1 MKNKYLKIVL
11 MIIFFIIII
20 NIKTIVH
27 ANSINSISMDIFI
40 DDYGNA
46 NITEVWKCNVNQGTE
61 SYHPYYNLGNSSIT
75 NLTVSDMTKTYTTM
89 SSWNT
94 SGTLSSKA
102 YKCGINKISNGV
114 EICWGIS
121 NYGSNTYTVKYTIT
135 NFVSSLSDS
144 QMVYWTLIPYDFSN
158 SIGSVKIK
166 IYSNQ
171 YFQDTIDVWGYGNYG
186 GLCYVNNGAIY
197 MDSDGTL
204 GTSEYMTILAKFPL
218 NTFNCENVLDYNF
231 DHFYKM
237 AEKGSKK
244 YNQKKESIKNAIW
257 GMITVFAQFIP
268 FILIALVAKNA
279 SGKKYGFKYGP
290 LGKKIPKDVAYF
302 RDIPCD
308 NDIFKAYYI
317 AYQYNIIKNKTDIL
331 GAIILKWIK
340 KGIIKTENREGGVI
354 FKKENT
360 VILLGDEKN
369 IVLENQKETELFHM
383 MYVASKDGILENKEF
398 EIWCRNS
405 YNKILRWFDQILR
418 EQRENL
424 KEEGLLSDDK
434 GGTFRTKYI
443 ATPELKNEAMK
454 LAGLKRFL
462 LDYTLIP
469 DREAIEVELF
479 EDYLIFAQ
487 MMGIAKQVS
496 KQFKELYPDM
506 IEQTNYGTYEN
517 IMYINYCSS
526 RGVASA
532 NSARAAAQ
540 SYSSGGGGFSSGG
553 GGGGS
558 FGGGGGGRRFS
569 LKASFFCRK
578 KSMKNL
584 AKFEKNVD
592 KLSITFY
599 TLTVN

>member
-1 MKNKYLKIVL
+1 MKNKYLKVL
-11 MIIFFIIII
+11 FMIIFFIAII
-20 NIKTIVH
+20 NIKTKVQ
-27 ANSINSISMDIFI
+27 ANSISSINMDIFI
-40 DDYGNA
+40 DNYGNA
-46 NITEVWKCNVNQGTE
+46 NVTETWQCNTSQGTE

-75 NLTVSDMTKTYTTM
+75 NLTVSDKTKTYTTLG
-89 SSWNT
+89 SWNT
-94 SGTLSSKA
+94 SGSLSSKA
-102 YKCGINKISNGV
+102 YKCGINYINNGV

-121 NYGSNTYTVKYTIT
+121 SYGSNTYIVKYTIT

-166 IYSNQ
+166 IHSNK

-197 MDSDGTL
+197 MDSDGRL

-218 NTFNCENVLDYNF
+218 NTFNCENVLDYDF
-231 DHFYKM
+231 DHYYNM

-244 YNQKKESIKNAIW
+244 YNKKSESIIGKFSSVFIYIFQFAFFIVI
-257 GMITVFAQFIP
+257 MIVSKITI
-268 FILIALVAKNA
+268 
-279 SGKKYGFKYGP
+279 GKKYGFKYGP
-290 LGKKIPKDVAYF
+290 LGKKIPRDVNYF

-331 GAIILKWIK
+331 GAIILKWLK
-340 KGIIKTENREGGVI
+340 KGIIKTENREGGKI

-360 VILLGDEKN
+360 VILLGDERN
-369 IVLENQKETELFHM
+369 RALDNTKETELFHM

-398 EIWCRNS
+398 EIWCRKS
-405 YNKILRWFDQILR
+405 YSKVLGWFDDILE
-418 EQRENL
+418 EQRNKL
-424 KEEGLLSDDK
+424 YEEGLLTKQNSGVVFIDK
-434 GGTFRTKYI
+434 YT

-462 LDYTLIP
+462 LEYTLIP
-469 DREAIEVELF
+469 DRDAIEVELF

-496 KQFKELYPDM
+496 KQFKELYPEM
-506 IEQTNYGTYEN
+506 IEQTNYGTYDN
-517 IMYINYCSS
+517 IIYINYCSS
-526 RGVASA
+526 RGIASA

-558 FGGGGGGRRFS
+558 FGGGGGGRR
-569 LKASFFCRK
+569 LPLDNLYK
-578 KSMKNL
+578 KRRYNSR
-584 AKFEKNVD
+584 
-592 KLSITFY
+592 
-599 TLTVN
+599 LTIN

>member
-506 IEQTNYGTYEN
+506 IEQTNYGTYDN

>member
-1 MKNKYLKIVL
+1 MKNRYFKV
-11 MIIFFIIII
+11 FFTILLFIGII
-20 NIKTIVH
+20 NLKTMVH
-27 ANSINSISMDIFI
+27 ANLISSIDMDINI

-46 NITEVWKCNVNQGTE
+46 NITEVWRCRTNQGTE
-61 SYHPYYNLGNSSIT
+61 SYHPYYNLGNSKIT
-75 NLTVSDMTKTYTTM
+75 NLTVSDNTKNYTTLN
-89 SSWNT
+89 SWNT
-94 SGTLSSKA
+94 SGSLSSKA

-114 EICWGIS
+114 ELCWGIS

-135 NFVSSLSDS
+135 NFVSSLADC

-166 IYSNQ
+166 IHSNK

-204 GTSEYMTILAKFPL
+204 GTSEYMTILAKFPRG
-218 NTFNCENVLDYNF
+218 TFSCSNELDYKF
-231 DHFYKM
+231 DHYYQM
-237 AEKGSKK
+237 AQSGSKK
-244 YNQKKESIKNAIW
+244 YNQKKESIIRSI
-257 GMITVFAQFIP
+257 GYFLGYFIRFIP
-268 FILIALVAKNA
+268 FVIMAILAKFATGN
-279 SGKKYGFKYGP
+279 KYGFNYGQ
-290 LGKKIPKDVAYF
+290 LGKRIPRDVPYF
-302 RDIPCD
+302 RDIPCN

-317 AYQYNIIKNKTDIL
+317 AYQYGIIKNKTDIL
-331 GAIILKWIK
+331 GAIILKWLK
-340 KGIIKTENREGGVI
+340 AGIIRTENREGGMI

-360 VILLGDEKN
+360 VIILGDDSNRQFDNE
-369 IVLENQKETELFHM
+369 KETELFHM
-383 MYVASKDGILENKEF
+383 MHIASKDGILENKEF

-405 YNKILRWFDQILR
+405 YNKILRWFDGILR

-424 KEEGLLSDDK
+424 NSDGLLTST
-434 GGTFRTKYI
+434 GSGVMGTKYT

-454 LAGLKRFL
+454 LAGLKKFL
-462 LDYTLIP
+462 LEYTLIP
-469 DREAIEVELF
+469 DRQAIEVKLF

-506 IEQTNYGTYEN
+506 IEQTNYRSYDN
-517 IMYINYCSS
+517 IIYINYCSS

-558 FGGGGGGRRFS
+558 FGGGGGGRRFP
-569 LKASFFCRK
+569 LKHKKARK
-578 KSMKNL
+578 QFL
-584 AKFEKNVD
+584 LF
-592 KLSITFY
+592 LIFY
-599 TLTVN
+599 SNI

>member
-1 MKNKYLKIVL
+1 MKNKYLKVL
-11 MIIFFIIII
+11 FMIIFFIATI
-20 NIKTIVH
+20 NIKTKVQ
-27 ANSINSISMDIFI
+27 ANSISSINMDIFI
-40 DDYGNA
+40 DNYGNA
-46 NITEVWKCNVNQGTE
+46 NVTETWQCNTSQGTE

-75 NLTVSDMTKTYTTM
+75 NLTVSDKTKTYTTLG
-89 SSWNT
+89 SWNT
-94 SGTLSSKA
+94 SGSLSSKA
-102 YKCGINKISNGV
+102 YKCGINYINNGV

-121 NYGSNTYTVKYTIT
+121 SYGSNTYIVKYTIT

-166 IYSNQ
+166 IHSNK

-197 MDSDGTL
+197 MDSDGRL

-218 NTFNCENVLDYNF
+218 NTFNCENVLDYDF
-231 DHFYKM
+231 DHYYNM

-244 YNQKKESIKNAIW
+244 YNKKSESIISKFSSVFIYIFQFAFFMVI
-257 GMITVFAQFIP
+257 MIVSKITI
-268 FILIALVAKNA
+268 
-279 SGKKYGFKYGP
+279 GKKYGFKYGP
-290 LGKKIPKDVAYF
+290 LGKRIPRDVNYF

-331 GAIILKWIK
+331 GAIILKWLK
-340 KGIIKTENREGGVI
+340 KGIIKTENREGGKI

-360 VILLGDEKN
+360 VILLGDERN
-369 IVLENQKETELFHM
+369 RALDNTKETELFHM

-398 EIWCRNS
+398 EIWCRKS
-405 YNKILRWFDQILR
+405 YSKVLGWFDDILE
-418 EQRENL
+418 EQRNKL
-424 KEEGLLSDDK
+424 YEEGLLTKQNSGVVFIDK
-434 GGTFRTKYI
+434 YT

-462 LDYTLIP
+462 LEYTLIP
-469 DREAIEVELF
+469 DRDAIEVELF

-496 KQFKELYPDM
+496 KQFKELYPEM
-506 IEQTNYGTYEN
+506 IEQTNYGTYDN
-517 IMYINYCSS
+517 IIYINYCSS
-526 RGVASA
+526 RGIASA

-558 FGGGGGGRRFS
+558 FGGGGGGRR
-569 LKASFFCRK
+569 LPLD
-578 KSMKNL
+578 NL
-584 AKFEKNVD
+584 YKILYA
-592 KLSITFY
+592 
-599 TLTVN
+599 

>member
-1 MKNKYLKIVL
+1 MKYKYLKIAL
-11 MIIFFIIII
+11 IIIFFVAVI
-20 NIKTIVH
+20 NIKTEVQ
-27 ANSINSISMDIFI
+27 ANSINSINMDIFI
-40 DDYGNA
+40 DNYGNA
-46 NITEVWKCNVNQGTE
+46 NVTEVWKCNVSQGTE
-61 SYHPYYNLGNSSIT
+61 SYHPYYNLGNSTIT
-75 NLTVSDMTKTYTTM
+75 NLTVSDTTRVYTTLA
-89 SSWNT
+89 SWNT
-94 SGTLSSKA
+94 SGSLSSKA

-114 EICWGIS
+114 EICWGLS

-158 SIGSVKIK
+158 SIGNVKIK

-197 MDSDGTL
+197 MDSDETL

-218 NTFNCENVLDYNF
+218 NTFNCENVLDYDF
-231 DHFYKM
+231 DYFYNM

-244 YNQKKESIKNAIW
+244 YNQKKESIKNAIL
-257 GMITVFAQFIP
+257 GVFTVFAQFIP
-268 FILIALVAKNA
+268 FILTVLVAKNA
-279 SGKKYGFKYGP
+279 SGKKYGFKYGA
-290 LGKKIPKDVAYF
+290 LGKNIPKDVAYF

-331 GAIILKWIK
+331 GAIILKWLK
-340 KGIIKTENREGGVI
+340 KGIIRTENREGGLI

-360 VILLGDEKN
+360 VILLGDERN
-369 IVLENQKETELFHM
+369 RILDNQKETELFHM
-383 MYVASKDGILENKEF
+383 MYIASKDGILENKEF
-398 EIWCRNS
+398 EAWCRKS
-405 YNKILRWFDQILR
+405 YSKILGWFDDIL
-418 EQRENL
+418 EENRDKL
-424 KEEGLLSDDK
+424 TGEGLLTKENKSGIFGDK
-434 GGTFRTKYI
+434 YT
-443 ATPELKNEAMK
+443 ATSELKNEAMK

-469 DREAIEVELF
+469 DRDAIEVELF

-506 IEQTNYGTYEN
+506 IEQTNYGTYDN
-517 IMYINYCSS
+517 IIYINYCSS

-558 FGGGGGGRRFS
+558 FGGGGGGRR
-569 LKASFFCRK
+569 LPLK
-578 KSMKNL
+578 KSLMHKTPIFANN
-584 AKFEKNVD
+584 KCKYGSFV
-592 KLSITFY
+592 I
-599 TLTVN
+599 

>member
-1 MKNKYLKIVL
+1 MKNKCLKVL
-11 MIIFFIIII
+11 FMIIFFIAII
-20 NIKTIVH
+20 NIKTKVQ
-27 ANSINSISMDIFI
+27 ANSISSINMDIFI
-40 DDYGNA
+40 DNYGNA
-46 NITEVWKCNVNQGTE
+46 NVTETWQCNTSQGTE

-75 NLTVSDMTKTYTTM
+75 NLTVSDKTKTYTTLG
-89 SSWNT
+89 SWNT
-94 SGTLSSKA
+94 SGSLSSKA
-102 YKCGINKISNGV
+102 YKCGINYINNGV

-121 NYGSNTYTVKYTIT
+121 SYGSNTYIVKYTIT

-166 IYSNQ
+166 IYSNK

-197 MDSDGTL
+197 MDSDGRL

-218 NTFNCENVLDYNF
+218 NTFNCENVLDYDF
-231 DHFYKM
+231 DHYYNM

-244 YNQKKESIKNAIW
+244 YNKKSGSIISKFSSVFIYIFQFAFFMVI
-257 GMITVFAQFIP
+257 MIVSKITI
-268 FILIALVAKNA
+268 
-279 SGKKYGFKYGP
+279 GKKYGFKYGP
-290 LGKKIPKDVAYF
+290 LGKRIPRDVNYF

-331 GAIILKWIK
+331 GAIILKWLK
-340 KGIIKTENREGGVI
+340 KGIIKTENREGGKI

-360 VILLGDEKN
+360 VILLGDERN
-369 IVLENQKETELFHM
+369 RALDNTKETELFHM

-398 EIWCRNS
+398 EIWCRKS
-405 YNKILRWFDQILR
+405 YSKILSWFDDILE
-418 EQRENL
+418 EQRNKL
-424 KEEGLLSDDK
+424 YEEGLLTKQNSGVVFIDK
-434 GGTFRTKYI
+434 YT

-462 LDYTLIP
+462 LEYTLIP
-469 DREAIEVELF
+469 DRDAIEVELF

-496 KQFKELYPDM
+496 KQFKELYPEM
-506 IEQTNYGTYEN
+506 IEQTNYGTYDN
-517 IMYINYCSS
+517 IIYINYCSS
-526 RGVASA
+526 RGIASA

-558 FGGGGGGRRFS
+558 FGGGGGGRR
-569 LKASFFCRK
+569 LPLD
-578 KSMKNL
+578 NL
-584 AKFEKNVD
+584 YKILYA
-592 KLSITFY
+592 
-599 TLTVN
+599 

>member
-1 MKNKYLKIVL
+1 MKNKCLKVL
-11 MIIFFIIII
+11 FMIIFFIAII
-20 NIKTIVH
+20 NIKTKVQ
-27 ANSINSISMDIFI
+27 ANSISSINMDIFI
-40 DDYGNA
+40 DNYGNA
-46 NITEVWKCNVNQGTE
+46 NVTETWQCNTSQGTE

-75 NLTVSDMTKTYTTM
+75 NLTVSDKTKTYTTLG
-89 SSWNT
+89 SWNT
-94 SGTLSSKA
+94 SGSLSSKA
-102 YKCGINKISNGV
+102 YKCGINYINNGV

-121 NYGSNTYTVKYTIT
+121 SYGSNTYIVKYTIT

-166 IYSNQ
+166 IYSNK

-197 MDSDGTL
+197 MDSDGRL

-218 NTFNCENVLDYNF
+218 NTFNCENVLDYDF
-231 DHFYKM
+231 DHYYNM

-244 YNQKKESIKNAIW
+244 YNKKSESSMNSIFA
-257 GMITVFAQFIP
+257 VFTILVQFVP
-268 FILIALVAKNA
+268 FIFIALVAKA
-279 SGKKYGFKYGP
+279 TSGKKYGFKYGP
-290 LGKKIPKDVAYF
+290 IGKKIPRDVNYF

-331 GAIILKWIK
+331 GAIILKWLK
-340 KGIIKTENREGGVI
+340 KGIIKTENREGGKI

-360 VILLGDEKN
+360 VILLGDERN
-369 IVLENQKETELFHM
+369 RALDNTKETELFHM

-398 EIWCRNS
+398 EIWCRKS
-405 YNKILRWFDQILR
+405 YSKILSWFDDILE
-418 EQRENL
+418 EQRKKL
-424 KEEGLLSDDK
+424 YEEGLLTKQNSGVVFIDK
-434 GGTFRTKYI
+434 YT

-462 LDYTLIP
+462 LEYTLIP
-469 DREAIEVELF
+469 DRDAIEVELF

-496 KQFKELYPDM
+496 KQFKELYPEM
-506 IEQTNYGTYEN
+506 IEQTNYGTYDN
-517 IMYINYCSS
+517 IIYINYCSS
-526 RGVASA
+526 RGIASA

-558 FGGGGGGRRFS
+558 FGGGGGGRR
-569 LKASFFCRK
+569 LPLDNLY
-578 KSMKNL
+578 KNRRY
-584 AKFEKNVD
+584 N
-592 KLSITFY
+592 SRITI
-599 TLTVN
+599 N

>member
-1 MKNKYLKIVL
+1 MKNKYLKV
-11 MIIFFIIII
+11 FFILMFFVAIV
-20 NIKTIVH
+20 NIKTIVQ
-27 ANSINSISMDIFI
+27 ANSISSIDMDINI

-46 NITEVWKCNVNQGTE
+46 NITEIWRCNTNQGTE
-61 SYHPYYNLGNSSIT
+61 SYHPYYNLGNSKIT
-75 NLTVSDMTKTYTTM
+75 NLTVSDNTKNYTTLN
-89 SSWNT
+89 SWNT
-94 SGTLSSKA
+94 SGSLSSKA

-135 NFVSSLSDS
+135 NFVSSLADC

-166 IYSNQ
+166 IHSNK

-204 GTSEYMTILAKFPL
+204 GTSEYMTILAKFPRG
-218 NTFNCENVLDYNF
+218 TFSCKNELDYKF
-231 DHFYKM
+231 DHYYQM
-237 AEKGSKK
+237 AQSGSKK
-244 YNQKKESIKNAIW
+244 YNQKKESIIRNI
-257 GMITVFAQFIP
+257 IYIFREFFVFIP
-268 FILIALVAKNA
+268 FIIITILAKFATGN
-279 SGKKYGFKYGP
+279 KYGFNYGQ
-290 LGKKIPKDVAYF
+290 LGKKIPKDVPYF
-302 RDIPCD
+302 RDIPCN

-317 AYQYNIIKNKTDIL
+317 AYQYGIIKNKTDIL
-331 GAIILKWIK
+331 GAIILKWLK
-340 KGIIKTENREGGVI
+340 AGIIRTENREGGMI

-360 VILLGDEKN
+360 VIVLGDDSN
-369 IVLENQKETELFHM
+369 RQFDNQKETELFHM
-383 MYVASKDGILENKEF
+383 MHVASKDGILENKEF
-398 EIWCRNS
+398 EVWCRNS
-405 YNKILRWFDQILR
+405 YNKILRWFDGILR

-424 KEEGLLSDDK
+424 NLEGLLTST
-434 GGTFRTKYI
+434 GSGVMGTKYI
-443 ATPELKNEAMK
+443 ATQELKHEAMK

-462 LDYTLIP
+462 LEYTLIP
-469 DREAIEVELF
+469 DRQAIEVKLF

-496 KQFKELYPDM
+496 KQFKELYPDI
-506 IEQTNYGTYEN
+506 IEQTNYGSYDA
-517 IMYINYCSS
+517 IIYINYCSS

-558 FGGGGGGRRFS
+558 FGGGGGGRRFP
-569 LKASFFCRK
+569 LKHKKGKKTILAFFYV
-578 KSMKNL
+578 L
-584 AKFEKNVD
+584 
-592 KLSITFY
+592 
-599 TLTVN
+599 

>member
-1 MKNKYLKIVL
+1 MKNRYFKV
-11 MIIFFIIII
+11 FFTILLFIGII
-20 NIKTIVH
+20 NLKTMVH
-27 ANSINSISMDIFI
+27 ANLISSIDMDINI

-46 NITEVWKCNVNQGTE
+46 NITEVWRCRTNQGTE
-61 SYHPYYNLGNSSIT
+61 SYHPYYNLGNSKIT
-75 NLTVSDMTKTYTTM
+75 NLTVSDNTKNYTTLN
-89 SSWNT
+89 SWNT
-94 SGTLSSKA
+94 SGSLSSKA

-114 EICWGIS
+114 ELCWGIS

-135 NFVSSLSDS
+135 NFVSSLADC

-166 IYSNQ
+166 IHSNK

-204 GTSEYMTILAKFPL
+204 GTSEYMTILAKFPRG
-218 NTFNCENVLDYNF
+218 TFSCSNELDYKF
-231 DHFYKM
+231 DHYYQM
-237 AEKGSKK
+237 AQSGSKK
-244 YNQKKESIKNAIW
+244 YNQKKESIIRSI
-257 GMITVFAQFIP
+257 GYFLGYFIRFIP
-268 FILIALVAKNA
+268 FVIMAILAKFATGN
-279 SGKKYGFKYGP
+279 KYGFNYGQ
-290 LGKKIPKDVAYF
+290 LGKRIPRDVPYF
-302 RDIPCD
+302 RDIPCN

-317 AYQYNIIKNKTDIL
+317 AYQYGIIKNKTDIL

-340 KGIIKTENREGGVI
+340 AGIIRTENREGGMI

-360 VILLGDEKN
+360 VIILGDDSNRQFDNE
-369 IVLENQKETELFHM
+369 KETELFHM
-383 MYVASKDGILENKEF
+383 MHIASKDGILENKEF
-398 EIWCRNS
+398 EVWCRNS
-405 YNKILRWFDQILR
+405 YNKILRWFDGILR

-424 KEEGLLSDDK
+424 NLEGLLTST
-434 GGTFRTKYI
+434 GSGVVGTKYT

-454 LAGLKRFL
+454 LAGLKKFL
-462 LDYTLIP
+462 LEYTLIP
-469 DREAIEVELF
+469 DRQAIEVKLF

-506 IEQTNYGTYEN
+506 IEQTNYRSYDN
-517 IMYINYCSS
+517 IIYINYCSS

-558 FGGGGGGRRFS
+558 FGGGGGGRRFP
-569 LKASFFCRK
+569 LKHKKARK
-578 KSMKNL
+578 QFL
-584 AKFEKNVD
+584 LF
-592 KLSITFY
+592 LIFY
-599 TLTVN
+599 SNI

>member
-1 MKNKYLKIVL
+1 MKNKCFKVFFTIL
-11 MIIFFIIII
+11 FFIAII

-27 ANSINSISMDIFI
+27 ANSISSIDMDINI

-46 NITEVWKCNVNQGTE
+46 NITEVWRCSTNQGTE
-61 SYHPYYNLGNSSIT
+61 SYHPYYNLGNSKIT
-75 NLTVSDMTKTYTTM
+75 NLTVSDNTKNYTTLN
-89 SSWNT
+89 SWNT
-94 SGTLSSKA
+94 SGSLSSKA

-114 EICWGIS
+114 ELCWGIS

-135 NFVSSLSDS
+135 NFVSNLADC

-166 IYSNQ
+166 IHSNK

-204 GTSEYMTILAKFPL
+204 GTSEYMTILAKFPRG
-218 NTFNCENVLDYNF
+218 TFSCSNELDYNF
-231 DHFYKM
+231 DHYYQM
-237 AEKGSKK
+237 AQSGSKK
-244 YNQKKESIKNAIW
+244 YNQKKESIIRS
-257 GMITVFAQFIP
+257 IIYVFREFFVFIP
-268 FILIALVAKNA
+268 FIIITILAKFATGN
-279 SGKKYGFKYGP
+279 KYGFNYGQ
-290 LGKKIPKDVAYF
+290 LGKKIPRDVPYF
-302 RDIPCD
+302 RDIPCN

-317 AYQYNIIKNKTDIL
+317 AYQYGIIKNKTDIL

-340 KGIIKTENREGGVI
+340 AGIIRTENREGGMI

-360 VILLGDEKN
+360 VIILGDDSN
-369 IVLENQKETELFHM
+369 RQFDNQKETELFHM
-383 MYVASKDGILENKEF
+383 MHIASKDGILENKEF

-405 YNKILRWFDQILR
+405 YNKILRWFDGILR

-424 KEEGLLSDDK
+424 NLEGLLTST
-434 GGTFRTKYI
+434 GSGVMGTKYT

-462 LDYTLIP
+462 LEYTLIP
-469 DREAIEVELF
+469 DRQAIEVKLF

-506 IEQTNYGTYEN
+506 IEQTNYGSYDN
-517 IMYINYCSS
+517 IIYINYCSS

-558 FGGGGGGRRFS
+558 FGGGGGGRRFP
-569 LKASFFCRK
+569 LKHKKARK
-578 KSMKNL
+578 QFL
-584 AKFEKNVD
+584 LF
-592 KLSITFY
+592 LIFY
-599 TLTVN
+599 CNI

>member
-1 MKNKYLKIVL
+1 MKNKCFKVFFT
-11 MIIFFIIII
+11 IIFFIVFI

-27 ANSINSISMDIFI
+27 ANSISSINMDINI

-46 NITEVWKCNVNQGTE
+46 NITEVWKCNTSQGTE
-61 SYHPYYNLGNSSIT
+61 SYHPYYNLGNSKIT
-75 NLTVSDMTKTYTTM
+75 NLTVSDNTKNYTTLN
-89 SSWNT
+89 SWDT
-94 SGTLSSKA
+94 SKGFNSKA

-114 EICWGIS
+114 ELCWGIS

-135 NFVSSLSDS
+135 NFVSSLADC

-166 IYSNQ
+166 IYSNK

-204 GTSEYMTILAKFPL
+204 GTSEYMTILAKFPRG
-218 NTFNCENVLDYNF
+218 TFSCSNELDYNF
-231 DHFYKM
+231 DHYYQM
-237 AEKGSKK
+237 AQSGSKK
-244 YNQKKESIKNAIW
+244 YNQKKESIIRSI
-257 GMITVFAQFIP
+257 GYFLGYFIRFIP
-268 FILIALVAKNA
+268 FVIIAILAKFATGN
-279 SGKKYGFKYGP
+279 KYGFNYGP
-290 LGKKIPKDVAYF
+290 LGKKIPKDVPYF
-302 RDIPCD
+302 RDIPCN

-317 AYQYNIIKNKTDIL
+317 AYQYGIIKNKTDIL
-331 GAIILKWIK
+331 GAIILKWLK
-340 KGIIKTENREGGVI
+340 AGIIRTENREGGMI

-360 VILLGDEKN
+360 VIILGDDSN
-369 IVLENQKETELFHM
+369 RQFDNQKETELFHM
-383 MYVASKDGILENKEF
+383 MHIASKDGILENKEF
-398 EIWCRNS
+398 EVWCRNS
-405 YNKILRWFDQILR
+405 YNKILRWFDGILR

-424 KEEGLLSDDK
+424 NVEGLLTST
-434 GGTFRTKYI
+434 GSGVMGTKYT

-454 LAGLKRFL
+454 LAGLKKFL
-462 LDYTLIP
+462 LEYTLIP
-469 DREAIEVELF
+469 DRQAIEVKLF

-506 IEQTNYGTYEN
+506 IEQTNYGSYDN
-517 IMYINYCSS
+517 IIYINYCSS

-558 FGGGGGGRRFS
+558 FGGGGGGRRFP
-569 LKASFFCRK
+569 LKHKKARK
-578 KSMKNL
+578 QFL
-584 AKFEKNVD
+584 LF
-592 KLSITFY
+592 LIFY
-599 TLTVN
+599 SNI

>member
-1 MKNKYLKIVL
+1 MKNKYLKV
-11 MIIFFIIII
+11 FFILTFFIAII

-27 ANSINSISMDIFI
+27 ANSISSIDMDINI

-46 NITEVWKCNVNQGTE
+46 NITEIWKCNTNQGTE
-61 SYHPYYNLGNSSIT
+61 SYHPYYNLGNSKII
-75 NLTVSDMTKTYTTM
+75 NLTVSDNTKNYTTLN
-89 SSWNT
+89 SWNT
-94 SGTLSSKA
+94 SGSLSSKA

-114 EICWGIS
+114 ELCWGIS

-135 NFVSSLSDS
+135 NFVSSLADC

-166 IYSNQ
+166 IHSNK

-204 GTSEYMTILAKFPL
+204 GTSEYMTILAKFPRG
-218 NTFNCENVLDYNF
+218 TFSCSNELDYNF
-231 DHFYKM
+231 DHYYQM
-237 AEKGSKK
+237 AQSGSKK
-244 YNQKKESIKNAIW
+244 YNQKKESIIRSI
-257 GMITVFAQFIP
+257 GYFLGYFIRFIP
-268 FILIALVAKNA
+268 FVIIAILAKFATGN
-279 SGKKYGFKYGP
+279 KYGFNYGQ
-290 LGKKIPKDVAYF
+290 LGKRIPRDVPYF
-302 RDIPCD
+302 RDIPCN

-317 AYQYNIIKNKTDIL
+317 AYQYGIIKNKTDIL
-331 GAIILKWIK
+331 GAIILKWLK
-340 KGIIKTENREGGVI
+340 AGIIRTENREGGMI

-360 VILLGDEKN
+360 VIILGDDSN
-369 IVLENQKETELFHM
+369 RQFDNQKETELFHM
-383 MYVASKDGILENKEF
+383 MHIASKDGILENKEF
-398 EIWCRNS
+398 EVWCRNS
-405 YNKILRWFDQILR
+405 YNKILRWFDGILR

-424 KEEGLLSDDK
+424 NVEGLLTST
-434 GGTFRTKYI
+434 GSGVMGTKYT

-462 LDYTLIP
+462 LEYTLIP
-469 DREAIEVELF
+469 DRQAIEVKLF
-479 EDYLIFAQ
+479 ENYLIFAQ

-506 IEQTNYGTYEN
+506 IEQTNYGSYDN
-517 IMYINYCSS
+517 IIYINYCSS
-526 RGVASA
+526 RGVASV

-558 FGGGGGGRRFS
+558 FGGGGGGRRFP
-569 LKASFFCRK
+569 LKHKKARK
-578 KSMKNL
+578 QFL
-584 AKFEKNVD
+584 LF
-592 KLSITFY
+592 LIFY
-599 TLTVN
+599 SNI

>member
-1 MKNKYLKIVL
+1 MKNRYFKV
-11 MIIFFIIII
+11 FFTILLFIGII
-20 NIKTIVH
+20 NLKTIVH
-27 ANSINSISMDIFI
+27 ANSISSINMDINI

-46 NITEVWKCNVNQGTE
+46 NITEVWKCNTSQGTE
-61 SYHPYYNLGNSSIT
+61 SYHPYYNLGNSKIT
-75 NLTVSDMTKTYTTM
+75 NLTVSDNTKNYTTLN
-89 SSWNT
+89 SWDT
-94 SGTLSSKA
+94 SKGFNSKA

-114 EICWGIS
+114 ELCWGIS

-135 NFVSSLSDS
+135 NFVSSLADC

-166 IYSNQ
+166 IHSNK

-204 GTSEYMTILAKFPL
+204 GTSEYMTILAKFPRG
-218 NTFNCENVLDYNF
+218 TFSCSNELDYKF
-231 DHFYKM
+231 DHYYQM
-237 AEKGSKK
+237 AQSGSKK
-244 YNQKKESIKNAIW
+244 YNKKKESIIRSI
-257 GMITVFAQFIP
+257 GYFLGYFIRFIP
-268 FILIALVAKNA
+268 FVIMAILAKFATGN
-279 SGKKYGFKYGP
+279 KYGFNYGQ
-290 LGKKIPKDVAYF
+290 LGKRIPRDVPYF
-302 RDIPCD
+302 RDIPCN

-317 AYQYNIIKNKTDIL
+317 AYQYGIIKNKTDIL

-340 KGIIKTENREGGVI
+340 AGIIRTENREGGMI

-360 VILLGDEKN
+360 VIILGDDSNRQFDNE
-369 IVLENQKETELFHM
+369 KETELFHM
-383 MYVASKDGILENKEF
+383 MHIASKDGILENKEF
-398 EIWCRNS
+398 EVWCRNS
-405 YNKILRWFDQILR
+405 YNKILRWFDGILR

-424 KEEGLLSDDK
+424 NVEGLLTST
-434 GGTFRTKYI
+434 GSGVIGTKYT

-454 LAGLKRFL
+454 LAGLKKFL
-462 LDYTLIP
+462 LEYTLIP
-469 DREAIEVELF
+469 DRQAIEVKLF

-506 IEQTNYGTYEN
+506 IEQTNYRSYDN
-517 IMYINYCSS
+517 IIYINYCSS

-558 FGGGGGGRRFS
+558 FGGGGGGRRFP
-569 LKASFFCRK
+569 LKHKKARK
-578 KSMKNL
+578 QFL
-584 AKFEKNVD
+584 LF
-592 KLSITFY
+592 LIFY
-599 TLTVN
+599 SNI

>member
-1 MKNKYLKIVL
+1 MKNKCFKVFFT
-11 MIIFFIIII
+11 IIFFIAII

-27 ANSINSISMDIFI
+27 ANSISSINMDINI

-46 NITEVWKCNVNQGTE
+46 NITEVWRCRTNQGTE
-61 SYHPYYNLGNSSIT
+61 SYHPYYNLGNSKIT
-75 NLTVSDMTKTYTTM
+75 NLTVSDNTKNYTTLN
-89 SSWNT
+89 SWNT
-94 SGTLSSKA
+94 SGSLSSKA

-114 EICWGIS
+114 ELCWGIS

-135 NFVSSLSDS
+135 NFVSSLADC

-166 IYSNQ
+166 IHSNK

-204 GTSEYMTILAKFPL
+204 GTSEYMTILAKFPRE
-218 NTFNCENVLDYNF
+218 TFSCSNELDYKF
-231 DHFYKM
+231 EHYYQM
-237 AEKGSKK
+237 AQNGSKK
-244 YNQKKESIKNAIW
+244 YNQKKASIIRS
-257 GMITVFAQFIP
+257 IIYVFREFFVFIP
-268 FILIALVAKNA
+268 FIIITILAKFATGN
-279 SGKKYGFKYGP
+279 KYGFNYGQ
-290 LGKKIPKDVAYF
+290 LGKRIPRDVPYF
-302 RDIPCD
+302 RDIPCN

-317 AYQYNIIKNKTDIL
+317 AYQYGIIKNKTDIL
-331 GAIILKWIK
+331 GAIILKWLK
-340 KGIIKTENREGGVI
+340 AGIIRTENREGGMI

-360 VILLGDEKN
+360 VIILGDDSNRQFDNE
-369 IVLENQKETELFHM
+369 KETELFHM
-383 MYVASKDGILENKEF
+383 MHIASKDGILENKEF

-405 YNKILRWFDQILR
+405 YNKILRWFDGILR

-424 KEEGLLSDDK
+424 NSDGLLTST
-434 GGTFRTKYI
+434 GSGVMGTKYT

-454 LAGLKRFL
+454 LAGLKKFL
-462 LDYTLIP
+462 LEYTLIP
-469 DREAIEVELF
+469 DRQAIEVKLF

-506 IEQTNYGTYEN
+506 IEQTNYGSYDN
-517 IMYINYCSS
+517 IIYINYCSS

-558 FGGGGGGRRFS
+558 FGGGGGGRRFP
-569 LKASFFCRK
+569 LKHKKARK
-578 KSMKNL
+578 QFL
-584 AKFEKNVD
+584 LF
-592 KLSITFY
+592 LIFY
-599 TLTVN
+599 SNI

>member
-1 MKNKYLKIVL
+1 MKNKCFKVFFT
-11 MIIFFIIII
+11 IIFFIAII

-27 ANSINSISMDIFI
+27 ANSISSINMDINI

-46 NITEVWKCNVNQGTE
+46 NITEVWKCNTSQGTE
-61 SYHPYYNLGNSSIT
+61 SYHPYYNLGNSKIT
-75 NLTVSDMTKTYTTM
+75 NLTVSDNTKNYTTLN
-89 SSWNT
+89 SWDT
-94 SGTLSSKA
+94 SKGFNSKA

-114 EICWGIS
+114 ELCWGIS

-135 NFVSSLSDS
+135 NFVSSLADC

-166 IYSNQ
+166 IYSNK

-204 GTSEYMTILAKFPL
+204 GTSEYMTILAKFPRG
-218 NTFNCENVLDYNF
+218 TFSCSNELDYNF
-231 DHFYKM
+231 DHYYQM
-237 AEKGSKK
+237 AQSGSKK
-244 YNQKKESIKNAIW
+244 YNQKKESIIRSI
-257 GMITVFAQFIP
+257 GYFLGYFIRFIP
-268 FILIALVAKNA
+268 FVIIAILAKFATGN
-279 SGKKYGFKYGP
+279 KYGFNYGP
-290 LGKKIPKDVAYF
+290 LGKKIPKDVPYF
-302 RDIPCD
+302 RDIPCN

-317 AYQYNIIKNKTDIL
+317 AYQYGIIKNKTDIL
-331 GAIILKWIK
+331 GAIILKWLK
-340 KGIIKTENREGGVI
+340 AGIIRTENREGGII

-360 VILLGDEKN
+360 VIILGDDSN
-369 IVLENQKETELFHM
+369 RQFDNQKETELFHM
-383 MYVASKDGILENKEF
+383 MHIASKDGILENKEF
-398 EIWCRNS
+398 EVWCRNS
-405 YNKILRWFDQILR
+405 YNKILRWFDGILR

-424 KEEGLLSDDK
+424 NVEGLLTST
-434 GGTFRTKYI
+434 GSGVMGTKYT

-454 LAGLKRFL
+454 LAGLKKFL
-462 LDYTLIP
+462 LEYTLIP
-469 DREAIEVELF
+469 DRQAIEVKLF

-506 IEQTNYGTYEN
+506 IEQTNYGSYDN
-517 IMYINYCSS
+517 IIYINYCSS

-558 FGGGGGGRRFS
+558 FGGGGGGRRFP
-569 LKASFFCRK
+569 LKHKKARK
-578 KSMKNL
+578 QFL
-584 AKFEKNVD
+584 LF
-592 KLSITFY
+592 LIFY
-599 TLTVN
+599 SNI